1 MIRTECIARN
11 LEDNNNLKRKD
22 VITELKE
29 LLKIIYN
36 SNGLIFGGFIR
47 DFLVYNMNNTITD
60 FKDIDI
66 WFKNEEDKE
75 KLLQQLEE
83 NGFTEVHM
91 LPERLNY
98 TERDPGRLYGLNRQ
112 PVMFKS
118 NNIKF
123 ILDFVICSYFPVC
136 DFSVNC
142 LTYDGENFKYNK
154 PYKCLTE
161 GETEEDF
168 DLSLKDIL
176 LQIMR
181 KETIIFNGYIDPDF
195 SKIKDVN
202 VRIFQSLPKRRVDK
216 MKSKGFTVKKFSYI
230 EEAI

>member
-1 MIRTECIARN
+1 MVRTECISRN
-11 LEDNNNLKRKD
+11 LEINKDLERKD
-22 VITELKE
+22 VIIELKK

-47 DFLVYNMNNTITD
+47 DFLVYNINNTITD

-75 KLLQQLEE
+75 ELLQQLEK
-83 NGFTEVHM
+83 NGFVKVHM
-91 LPERLNY
+91 LPEPFSY
-98 TERDPGRLYGLNRQ
+98 TERDPGRLYGFNRE
-112 PVMFKS
+112 PFMFES

-123 ILDFVICSYFPVC
+123 ILDLVICPYFPVC

-154 PYKCLTE
+154 PYKCLTK
-161 GETEEDF
+161 GEIEEDF
-168 DLSLKDIL
+168 DLSLEKIL
-176 LQIMR
+176 VQIR
-181 KETIIFNGYIDPDF
+181 KKETIIFNGYIDPDF

-202 VRIFQSLPKRRVDK
+202 VKIFQSLPKRRVDK
-216 MKSKGFTVKKFSYI
+216 IKSKGFTVKKIVYFKVEI
-230 EEAI
+230 